1 MRISPDGTTRLTSRN
16 NNGFSARFPKLAG
29 ALGDTLGGRAAVLDG
44 EIVALNELGQP
55 DFGLLQNRAAA
66 AAPVSYFVFDVLQLG
81 DVQLLDEPYDR
92 RREVLE
98 QLKPPD
104 KNLVAITPA
113 YSHADLSAA
122 ASMPAS
128 ASNWRI
134 SWSAW
139 SSIATARCATA
150 RGSPRLAA
158 NSDAACCVWPN
169 R

>member
-98 QLKPPD
+98 
-104 KNLVAITPA
+104 
-113 YSHADLSAA
+113 AA
-122 ASMPAS
+122 QA
-128 ASNWRI
+128 
-134 SWSAW
+134 
-139 SSIATARCATA
+139 ARQEP
-150 RGSPRLAA
+150 RRDHPRLQPRRPLRRRV
-158 NSDAACCVWPN
+158 DARVGEQLAHLLVSLVEHRHGQVRN
-169 R
+169 RARLTSARREL